1 MTSESV
7 TDRTKTYRSEEVPMI
22 HDLETGRARRAVVR
36 VAMVAALALTP
47 VGGGAGGGGGGG
59 GAYR

>member
-1 MTSESV
+1 
-7 TDRTKTYRSEEVPMI
+7 MI

-47 VGGGAGGGGGGG
+47 VGAGAEGPEKRGPARPPAAICEGSS
-59 GAYR
+59 RR